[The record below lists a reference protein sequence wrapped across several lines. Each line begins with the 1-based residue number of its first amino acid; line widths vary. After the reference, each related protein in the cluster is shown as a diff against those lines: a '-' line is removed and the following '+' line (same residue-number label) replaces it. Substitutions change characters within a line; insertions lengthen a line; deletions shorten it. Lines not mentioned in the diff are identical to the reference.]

1 MMTEKAFKSN
11 AIQGICISLVFSF
24 LVIYAYTKDFV
35 QSALAIFCVGYIILT
50 LICIMVL
57 KKWEMGISESVAV
70 VLLIGLSVDY
80 VVHLA
85 AHVANSKQP
94 LMIDKLTETY
104 SEIAI
109 SITSAA
115 VTTFGCGAF
124 LFGG

>member
-1 MMTEKAFKSN
+1 MLS
-11 AIQGICISLVFSF
+11 
-24 LVIYAYTKDFV
+24 
-35 QSALAIFCVGYIILT
+35 

-85 AHVANSKQP
+85 AHISHSQEI
-94 LMIDKLTETY
+94 LMLDKLRETY

-115 VTTFGCGAF
+115 ATTFGCGAF